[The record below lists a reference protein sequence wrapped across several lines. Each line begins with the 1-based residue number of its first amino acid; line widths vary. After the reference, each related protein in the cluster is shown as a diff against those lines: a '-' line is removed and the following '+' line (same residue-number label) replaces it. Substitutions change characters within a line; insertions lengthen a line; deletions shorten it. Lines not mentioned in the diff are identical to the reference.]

1 MRTLRVCN
9 PSVRAVADEL
19 ERDEIER
26 WSSSLPQA
34 RVTRWGGMIST
45 PDEYLQVILQFIDL
59 DIRSIGSLG
68 NRDIIIINIIII
80 KIILSNNL
88 GVF

>member
-1 MRTLRVCN
+1 MRALRVCN

-26 WSSSLPQA
+26 WSNSLPQA

-45 PDEYLQVILQFIDL
+45 PDEYLQVNDYRNLATL
-59 DIRSIGSLG
+59 A
-68 NRDIIIINIIII
+68 I
-80 KIILSNNL
+80 KIT
-88 GVF
+88 

>member
-1 MRTLRVCN
+1 MRALRVCN

-26 WSSSLPQA
+26 WSISLPQA

-45 PDEYLQVILQFIDL
+45 PDEYLQVYVVKQTI
-59 DIRSIGSLG
+59 
-68 NRDIIIINIIII
+68 
-80 KIILSNNL
+80 
-88 GVF
+88 

>member
-1 MRTLRVCN
+1 MQGYVRALRVCN

-26 WSSSLPQA
+26 WSTSLPQA

-45 PDEYLQVILQFIDL
+45 PDEYLQVCHKHNYLDYCVQCILYIY
-59 DIRSIGSLG
+59 
-68 NRDIIIINIIII
+68 
-80 KIILSNNL
+80 
-88 GVF
+88 

>member
-1 MRTLRVCN
+1 MQGYVRALRVCN

-45 PDEYLQVILQFIDL
+45 PDEYLQVC
-59 DIRSIGSLG
+59 
-68 NRDIIIINIIII
+68 NT
-80 KIILSNNL
+80 
-88 GVF
+88 

>member
-1 MRTLRVCN
+1 MRALRVCN

-45 PDEYLQVILQFIDL
+45 PDEYLQVNYTRNISKYLIRVVLSRILIYKF
-59 DIRSIGSLG
+59 SYCSF
-68 NRDIIIINIIII
+68 
-80 KIILSNNL
+80 S
-88 GVF
+88 